1 MKIIGLTGG
10 IGSGK
15 STILNLFQKLGIKT
29 YNADESANQIIN
41 SDKETIN
48 SLKSVFGDSIYE
60 NGILNKKK
68 LSRIVFNNS
77 EKLNLLNSIIHPKV
91 KLDFNKFCEK
101 NMNDLYIVKEAA
113 LIFDINSE
121 DFYDKIILVIAPL
134 EDRIERVIKRDKTT
148 REKVLKRVKSQLD
161 HEKIAHKCDF
171 VIKNLNQADL
181 NKSVIE
187 IHNNLLDSI

>member
-48 SLKSVFGDSIYE
+48 SLKSVFGESIYE
-60 NGILNKKK
+60 NEILNKKK
-68 LSRIVFNNS
+68 LSRIVFDNS

-121 DFYDKIILVIAPL
+121 DFYDKIILVTAPL

-148 REKVLKRVKSQLD
+148 REKVLKRVKNQLD